1 MTAPDPLAVFELR
14 AWARAEL
21 YAACVFYDPP
31 DAVDELQRNAERDG
45 LVDGIGQD
53 AVQRILADAFHG
65 TRAAYPSW
73 KAAAAMAW
81 DHPGWEAAALEYH
94 DRAHQRVAA

>member
-1 MTAPDPLAVFELR
+1 MRNLFELR

-31 DAVDELQRNAERDG
+31 DAVDDLQEDAVSTG
-45 LVDGIGQD
+45 LVAGLGQD

-65 TRAAYPSW
+65 IRAAETTGW
-73 KAAAAMAW
+73 KAVAAMAW
-81 DHPGWEAAALEYH
+81 DDPGWEAAALEYH
-94 DRAHQRVAA
+94 DTAHRRVAA